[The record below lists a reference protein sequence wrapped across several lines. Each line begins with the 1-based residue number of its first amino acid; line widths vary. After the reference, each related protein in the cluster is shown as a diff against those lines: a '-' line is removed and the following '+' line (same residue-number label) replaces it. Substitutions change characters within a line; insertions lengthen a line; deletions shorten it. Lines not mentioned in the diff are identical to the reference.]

1 MRDGTGKTTS
11 EDRAT
16 QLLIWETLSL
26 ANTSSSFWGSIVT
39 TSGYFVGSSPSFW
52 FCHLSLLSYFLD
64 ALHLLLLF
72 FVLTCHYSC
81 EVSSLPTRLQVLSKL
96 LVQKL
101 NCWENNFHVYDF
113 VFLSYV
119 SLSWYVYLVRSL
131 SSVWVWCPCSCVR
144 TSSPGWGGNSGAGRA
159 PDLGKIKTYYP
170 DNTHTGC
177 FFHWYPP

>member
-1 MRDGTGKTTS
+1 MHETHCS
-11 EDRAT
+11 EQDSESGDRV
-16 QLLIWETLSL
+16 E
-26 ANTSSSFWGSIVT
+26 NTSSSFWGSIVT
-39 TSGYFVGSSPSFW
+39 TSGYFVGT
-52 FCHLSLLSYFLD
+52 LLV
-64 ALHLLLLF
+64 LLLVF
-72 FVLTCHYSC
+72 GFVTCHYSC

-101 NCWENNFHVYDF
+101 NCWENNFHVF
-113 VFLSYV
+113 ALVFLSYV
-119 SLSWYVYLVRSL
+119 SLSFICSPGENPLLCMGVVSLHMFLFISYYYLVRSL

-177 FFHWYPP
+177 FCHWYPP